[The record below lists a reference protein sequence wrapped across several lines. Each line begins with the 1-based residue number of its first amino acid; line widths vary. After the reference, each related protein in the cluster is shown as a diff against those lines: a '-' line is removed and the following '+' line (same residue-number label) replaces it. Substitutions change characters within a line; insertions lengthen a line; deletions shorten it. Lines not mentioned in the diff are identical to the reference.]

1 MRLLANPFF
10 IRMAVAFLISASAF
24 AVGIL
29 VIRGLR
35 RRIVEDATLPETLGR
50 ETTVYPY
57 TAVIQQLKQQKFELQ
72 NEQQLQQR
80 RAKAYETMATA
91 VIANLPCGILLVAP
105 NGLVKRS
112 NAAARQILGFA
123 SPLGMNL
130 EALFRDATGILDS
143 GPPVRVSEA
152 FKATLQ
158 QSVRKNLEAVYRTA
172 NGEDRT
178 LRFTLIPLHAAP
190 GESAGMAAVITDETA
205 TADSRRAKI
214 MHSEISAEMALE
226 LRNSLAVIRDC
237 VGRLTTSTDSQ
248 AARHMAEDVVAEA
261 ERLDK
266 VVGGFLA
273 GNIAAAAA
281 AAGA

>member
-1 MRLLANPFF
+1 
-10 IRMAVAFLISASAF
+10 MAVALVISAGAFVAGFFLIRA
-24 AVGIL
+24 
-29 VIRGLR
+29 LR
-35 RRIVEDATLPETLGR
+35 RRMVEDSTLPERLGQ
-50 ETTVYPY
+50 EATVYPY

-72 NEQQLQQR
+72 NQQQLERR

-91 VIANLPCGILLVAP
+91 VIANLPCGILLIAP
-105 NGLVKRS
+105 NGLVKQC

-123 SPLGMNL
+123 SPLGMSP

-143 GPPVRVSEA
+143 GSHIRVSEA

-158 QSVRKNLEAVYRTA
+158 QPVRHSLEAVYRTA
-172 NGEDRT
+172 HGEDRT
-178 LRFTLIPLHAAP
+178 LRFTLIPLNAAP
-190 GESAGMAAVITDETA
+190 FESAGMAAVIIDETA

-214 MHSEISAEMALE
+214 VHSEISAEMALE

-237 VGRLTTSTDSQ
+237 ARQLTASTDSER
-248 AARHMAEDVVAEA
+248 ANHLAEDVVAEA

-266 VVGGFLA
+266 VVGGFLV
-273 GNIAAAAA
+273 GNIGAAAA

>member
-1 MRLLANPFF
+1 MRLLTNPVFV
-10 IRMAVAFLISASAF
+10 RMAVAFLISGGAF
-24 AVGIL
+24 GVGIF
-29 VIRGLR
+29 VIRALR
-35 RRIVEDATLPETLGR
+35 RRMVEDSALPESLGR

-57 TAVIQQLKQQKFELQ
+57 TAVIQQLKQQKFALQ
-72 NEQQLQQR
+72 NEQQVQQR

-123 SPLGMNL
+123 SPVGMNL
-130 EALFRDATGILDS
+130 DALFRDATGILDCGS
-143 GPPVRVSEA
+143 AVRVSEA
-152 FKATLQ
+152 CKATLQ
-158 QSVRKNLEAVYRTA
+158 QPVRKNLEAVYRTA
-172 NGEDRT
+172 NGEDRS
-178 LRFTLIPLHAAP
+178 LRVTLIPLHAAP
-190 GESAGMAAVITDETA
+190 GESAGIAAVITDETA

-237 VGRLTTSTDSQ
+237 ARRLTNSTDSQ
-248 AARHMAEDVVAEA
+248 ASHLAEDVVAAA

-273 GNIAAAAA
+273 GNIGVAASAARA
-281 AAGA
+281 

>member
-1 MRLLANPFF
+1 MRVLANPLFLK
-10 IRMAVAFLISASAF
+10 MAVAFVVSASAF
-24 AVGIL
+24 VAGVF
-29 VIRGLR
+29 VIRALR
-35 RRIVEDATLPETLGR
+35 RRMVEGSTLPESLGR
-50 ETTVYPY
+50 ESTVYPY

-72 NEQQLQQR
+72 NEQQLERR

-91 VIANLPCGILLVAP
+91 VIANLPCGILLIAS
-105 NGLVKRS
+105 NGLVKQS

-123 SPLGMNL
+123 SPLGMSL
-130 EALFRDATGILDS
+130 DALFRDATGILDS
-143 GPPVRVSEA
+143 GSSVRVSEA
-152 FKATLQ
+152 FKAALQ
-158 QSVRKNLEAVYRTA
+158 QPARTSLEAVYRTA
-172 NGEDRT
+172 SGQDRT
-178 LRFTLIPLHAAP
+178 LRGTLIPLNAAP
-190 GESAGMAAVITDETA
+190 GELAGMAAVISDETA

-237 VGRLTTSTDSQ
+237 ARRLTTSTDSET
-248 AARHMAEDVVAEA
+248 AGHLVEDVVTEA

-273 GNIAAAAA
+273 GKIGAVAS

>member
-1 MRLLANPFF
+1 
-10 IRMAVAFLISASAF
+10 MAVAFVISAGAF
-24 AVGIL
+24 VVGIF
-29 VIRGLR
+29 VIRALR
-35 RRIVEDATLPETLGR
+35 RRMVEDSTLPESLGR

-57 TAVIQQLKQQKFELQ
+57 TAVIQQLKQQKFALQ
-72 NEQQLQQR
+72 NEQQVQQR
-80 RAKAYETMATA
+80 RAKTYETMATA
-91 VIANLPCGILLVAP
+91 VIANLPCGILLIAP

-123 SPLGMNL
+123 SPVGMHL
-130 EALFRDATGILDS
+130 DALFRDATGILDS
-143 GPPVRVSEA
+143 GSAVQVSEA
-152 FKATLQ
+152 CKATLQ
-158 QSVRKNLEAVYRTA
+158 QPVRKDLEAVYRTA
-172 NGEDRT
+172 TGEDRS

-190 GESAGMAAVITDETA
+190 GESAGIAAVITDETA
-205 TADSRRAKI
+205 TAHSRRAKI

-237 VGRLTTSTDSQ
+237 ARQLTTSIDSQ
-248 AARHMAEDVVAEA
+248 AASHLAEDVVAEA

-273 GNIAAAAA
+273 GNIGAAAS

>member
-1 MRLLANPFF
+1 MKLLTNPVF
-10 IRMAVAFLISASAF
+10 IGMAVAFVISASAF
-24 AVGIL
+24 VVGIF

-35 RRIVEDATLPETLGR
+35 RRMVEDSTLPENPGW

-57 TAVIQQLKQQKFELQ
+57 TAIIQQLKQQKFELQ

-80 RAKAYETMATA
+80 RAKAYESMATA

-112 NAAARQILGFA
+112 NAAARHILGFA
-123 SPLGMNL
+123 SPSGMNL
-130 EALFRDATGILDS
+130 DALFRDATAILDS
-143 GPPVRVSEA
+143 GPVRVAEA
-152 FKATLQ
+152 FKSTLQ
-158 QSVRKNLEAVYRTA
+158 QPVRKDLEAVYRTA

-237 VGRLTTSTDSQ
+237 AGRLTTSIDSQ
-248 AARHMAEDVVAEA
+248 AARHLAEDVVAEA

-273 GNIAAAAA
+273 GKMAAAAS